1 MTSPTGSPRR
11 IAALGTQLA
20 EADARLVG
28 ADARRAAR
36 WVAAAT
42 TMAGGAAVVAV
53 AATACLV
60 AAIVL
65 GLATV
70 MPAWLAAVLTGAALL
85 AVAALLAILAR
96 EAAKDAGG
104 ALRRAGERAQ
114 EEGRWIGK
122 LISSNEK

>member
-42 TMAGGAAVVAV
+42 AMGGGAAVVAV

-104 ALRRAGERAQ
+104 ALRRAGERAR